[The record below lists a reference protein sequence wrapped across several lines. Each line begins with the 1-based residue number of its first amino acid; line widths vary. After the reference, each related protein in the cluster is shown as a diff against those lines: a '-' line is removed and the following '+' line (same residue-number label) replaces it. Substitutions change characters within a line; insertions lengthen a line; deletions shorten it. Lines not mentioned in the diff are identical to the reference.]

1 MMSVDN
7 GAEVRIILAQV
18 AESAA
23 RRIFPLETGQLFK
36 PPPLVC
42 NIIGAALN
50 DLKNKVR
57 RRCGH
62 PSSCKS
68 HSIQ

>member
-7 GAEVRIILAQV
+7 GQNGKTVRIIMADL

-36 PPPLVC
+36 PPPL
-42 NIIGAALN
+42 GL
-50 DLKNKVR
+50 
-57 RRCGH
+57 
-62 PSSCKS
+62 
-68 HSIQ
+68 